1 MVKVKICGL
10 TRPCDIDAVNA
21 ETPDYVGFVFAE
33 SRRKVTPQ
41 QARELRARLDT
52 GIVPVGVFVDETPEI
67 VASLVHEGIIDIVQ
81 LHGSEDECYIETLK
95 SLTEAPIIKAVAVQ
109 TTDDV
114 QKWATTAADYLL
126 LDNKTGGSGETFDW
140 SLLSTESTPSIPSTA
155 SKPFFLAGG
164 LNATNITHAIETVKP
179 FAVDASSGVE
189 TNGFKDPAK
198 IREFIRR
205 ARNEQNM

>member
-10 TRPCDIDAVNA
+10 TRPCDIDTVNA

-41 QARELRARLDT
+41 QARELRKQLRT
-52 GIVPVGVFVDETPEI
+52 GIVPIGVFVNETPETI
-67 VASLVHEGIIDIVQ
+67 ASLVREGVIDMVQ
-81 LHGSEDECYIETLK
+81 LHGSEDERYIETLE
-95 SLTEAPIIKAVAVQ
+95 SLTDAPIIKAVAVQ
-109 TTDDV
+109 TADDV
-114 QKWATTAADYLL
+114 QKWATSAADYLL
-126 LDNKTGGSGETFDW
+126 LDNANGGSGETFDW

-164 LNATNITHAIETVKP
+164 LNPANITHAIETVKP

-189 TNGFKDPAK
+189 TDGFKDPAK

-205 ARNEQNM
+205 ARQT